1 MRLFRIVLAVLI
13 AISAA
18 SSAQAQGQREWV
30 PRGIEALRQTASS
43 KTEFT
48 LDHSMLVIASRLDR
62 DDEDLQRVIA
72 GVNGVSFHTY
82 HYPQPWMYDPG
93 ALDSVKQ
100 EYQMAGWHQVVYS
113 HGKYGS
119 RGSTELWIHLQ
130 HSAITNIA
138 ILVARSKEVTFILV
152 SGSIS
157 PLDLLHIGGHFG
169 IPRIEGG
176 VEVPNTRR
184 HPQARPPAPPVAAP
198 GPEAQAADTIL
209 EIASTPD
216 DADVELD
223 AAFVGST
230 PSTITVPAGDHVIAV
245 KKAGYAVWERN
256 LRVTS
261 GGKVRVDAELQPEAP
276 ASQPR

>member
-1 MRLFRIVLAVLI
+1 MRLFRIVLAALI

-18 SSAQAQGQREWV
+18 RGAEAQGQREWV
-30 PRGIEALRQTASS
+30 PRGIEALRQGASS

-48 LDHSMLVIASRLDR
+48 LDHSMLVIASKLDR
-62 DDEDLQRVIA
+62 DDEDLERVIA
-72 GVNGVSFHTY
+72 GVNGLSFHTY
-82 HYPQPWMYDPG
+82 RYPRPWMYDPG
-93 ALDSVKQ
+93 ALNSVKQ
-100 EYQMAGWHQVVYS
+100 EYRAAGWHQVVYS

-119 RGSTELWIHLQ
+119 RESTELWIHLE

-157 PLDLLHIGGHFG
+157 PLDLLHIGGHLG
-169 IPRIEGG
+169 IPKIEGG

-184 HPQARPPAPPVAAP
+184 LPRSKPAAPPVAAP
-198 GPEAQAADTIL
+198 GSETQVSETIL
-209 EIASTPD
+209 EITSTPD
-216 DADVELD
+216 GADIKLD

-230 PSTITVPAGDHVIAV
+230 PSTITVAAGDHVIAV
-245 KKAGYAVWERN
+245 KKEGYAVWERN
-256 LRVTS
+256 LRVTG

-276 ASQPR
+276 ASEPR